1 VVAAGKGTKYLP
13 MYHESTPATVWP
25 HYGIAPEDAAKGGM
39 NPQMFNSFLDGTKSA
54 IEMTSIANACGLT
67 PPRGLLFPPCGVD
80 DLAHILRPRHVGGL
94 LDQHGMVEVISS
106 VERDG
111 RPVFRDLRWGVYVVF
126 RAGSDAGREYVRRCF
141 KEYGLVTDK
150 TGEYTAMYKPYHLI
164 GLELGI
170 SVASAGLRN
179 EPTGAPLAWWQDGA
193 LDWRADVVATAKRA
207 LNAGEA
213 LDGEGGFTVYGKIA
227 PADESVAMG
236 ALPLGLAHGCTLKR
250 SIAAH
255 ETVRWEDVQF
265 AAQNDVQ
272 QRAIAFRREME
283 ALARN
288 G

>member
-1 VVAAGKGTKYLP
+1 
-13 MYHESTPATVWP
+13 
-25 HYGIAPEDAAKGGM
+25 
-39 NPQMFNSFLDGTKSA
+39 
-54 IEMTSIANACGLT
+54 
-67 PPRGLLFPPCGVD
+67 
-80 DLAHILRPRHVGGL
+80 
-94 LDQHGMVEVISS
+94 
-106 VERDG
+106 
-111 RPVFRDLRWGVYVVF
+111 
-126 RAGSDAGREYVRRCF
+126 
-141 KEYGLVTDK
+141 
-150 TGEYTAMYKPYHLI
+150 
-164 GLELGI
+164 
-170 SVASAGLRN
+170 
-179 EPTGAPLAWWQDGA
+179 
-193 LDWRADVVATAKRA
+193 VATAKRA

-250 SIAAH
+250 NIAAH